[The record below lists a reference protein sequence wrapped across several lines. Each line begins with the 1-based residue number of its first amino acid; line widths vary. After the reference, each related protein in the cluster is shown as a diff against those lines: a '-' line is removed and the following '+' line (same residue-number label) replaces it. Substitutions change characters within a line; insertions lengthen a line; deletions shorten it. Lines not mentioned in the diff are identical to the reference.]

1 MRKSV
6 VASVKIQTSQIQ
18 SIYEKH
24 PYPAA
29 GDTVLTK
36 KRWNLA
42 PMEWIMALWRPE
54 QDLAPERI
62 LVAGCG
68 TGSEAFVLARK
79 FPQATIVAVDF
90 SPRSISIAQSLRER
104 ARAMRNIAFYVGDLA
119 NRDLG
124 KITGGTFDFISCH
137 GVLSYSPAPGRVLSN
152 LRRQLKPDG
161 ALYLGVNGSEHFSIR
176 GRPFLSAFGF
186 DMTELRDE
194 RYLRKI
200 LKLWDSILDWG
211 RNGGL
216 ARKSVG
222 YLAGDLFGPIIHNLS
237 LSNWL
242 HIARQAGLHFCNS
255 YSCWRTLRSVMEKDC
270 AQLFMPRSRPEIC
283 EMLDFVRPETFHR
296 LLFTKKPA
304 WNPPWKSHSALVT
317 CRPMM
322 TNLYSFR
329 PPKRSRSWTALRR
342 VRLKSP
348 ALNTRLDWQ
357 MPEWELEI
365 LRQNKSKQTLDSIL
379 RDIAA
384 AVPQKL
390 LRQQLYILHQ
400 LLVITLMPAQRPAII
415 SR

>member
-1 MRKSV
+1 MRKN
-6 VASVKIQTSQIQ
+6 VAASAKIQLSQIQ

-29 GDTVLTK
+29 DDTVLTK

-54 QDLAPERI
+54 KKDSAPERI

-68 TGSEAFVLARK
+68 TGSEAFMLARK

-104 ARAMRNIAFYVGDLA
+104 APAMRNITFHVGDLA
-119 NRDLG
+119 NRNLR
-124 KITGGTFDFISCH
+124 KIIGGTFDFISCH
-137 GVLSYSPAPGRVLSN
+137 GVLSYSSAPARVLSN
-152 LRRQLKPDG
+152 LRHQLKPDG
-161 ALYLGVNGSEHFSIR
+161 ALYLGVNGSDHFSVR

-186 DMTELRDE
+186 DMTKLRDE
-194 RYLRKI
+194 PYLRKL
-200 LKLWDSILDWG
+200 LKLWDSVLNREGD
-211 RNGGL
+211 GGL

-222 YLAGDLFGPIIHNLS
+222 YLAGDLFGPTIQNLS
-237 LSNWL
+237 LSSWL
-242 HIARQAGLHFCNS
+242 RVGRQAGLHFCNS

-283 EMLDFVRPETFHR
+283 EMLDIVSPETFHR
-296 LLFTKKPA
+296 LLFTDKPA
-304 WNPPWKSHSALVT
+304 WNPPWESTSALVT
-317 CRPMM
+317 CRPVM
-322 TNLYSFR
+322 TNLYSVR
-329 PPKRSRSWTALRR
+329 PPKQSGSRRALRR
-342 VRLKSP
+342 VRFESP
-348 ALNTRLDWQ
+348 PLNTRLDWQ

-365 LRQNKSKQTLDSIL
+365 LRQSDGKRTLDSIL
-379 RDIAA
+379 RNIAT

-400 LLVITLMPAQRPAII
+400 LLVISLMPIQR
-415 SR
+415 RDN